1 MLLSR
6 TDLRLG
12 AFPKWKNIPKYILT
26 PPAPATPR
34 YNGPLVYGVRPGSPV
49 IFRIP
54 VSGERPMKFS
64 VNNLPEGLTLDAAKG
79 VISGSIRER
88 GDYEMTI
95 VAENAKGKTEQPF
108 TIKVGDKIALTPPMG
123 WNSWNCWGLSV
134 SQEKVMSSA
143 RALIEKGLADYGY
156 SYINVDDAW
165 EAPQRNAD
173 GTIAV
178 TASTIDDAPVHY
190 TLDGSQ
196 PTADSPVIEDTIAIS
211 SDAVLRTVALRENGA
226 VSRTTTDAIHFS
238 KATAKPVKLLQA
250 SHPSYTFDGASTL
263 ADGLTGDRNYK
274 TGRWIGFCGTD
285 LEAVIDLGAPTEISS
300 AGFRTCVEKGD
311 WIFDSRGATVLVSD
325 DGTQFREVAAE
336 TSPAMKSNDGN
347 GVYTHTLKFDPVTCR
362 YVKVLVLSEHSI
374 PEWHGAKGYPG
385 FLFVDEITL
394 D

>member
-1 MLLSR
+1 MAALAETQWCAPEKKVYEQFLRR
-6 TDLRLG
+6 TARLC
-12 AFPKWKNIPKYILT
+12 
-26 PPAPATPR
+26 
-34 YNGPLVYGVRPGSPV
+34 
-49 IFRIP
+49 RIYD
-54 VSGERPMKFS
+54 VK
-64 VNNLPEGLTLDAAKG
+64 
-79 VISGSIRER
+79 
-88 GDYEMTI
+88 
-95 VAENAKGKTEQPF
+95 
-108 TIKVGDKIALTPPMG
+108 G
-123 WNSWNCWGLSV
+123 WNYATHIFDVELD
-134 SQEKVMSSA
+134 
-143 RALIEKGLADYGY
+143 IHPDT
-156 SYINVDDAW
+156 
-165 EAPQRNAD
+165 AD